1 MSILFFISVFL
12 LFHSYIL
19 YPILLWLFAFN
30 KRLSY
35 QHYGHKD
42 ELPSVSVVMAAYNE
56 EAVVESKLMSVLA
69 TDYPLSRVEII
80 VGSDCST
87 DSTDDILKKIAQEY
101 PQVTFVG
108 FAQRQGKI
116 AIINHLL
123 AKASGSIIISTD
135 ANVMFTPST
144 IFELVKYFKDERIG
158 LVDSRMVHKGL
169 SKTGISIQES
179 TYITHEVMIK
189 HREGLLWGTMIGP
202 FGGCYAIRKELFCS
216 PPANFLVD
224 DFYINM
230 KVIEQ
235 GKKCINNLH
244 ALAIEDVS
252 NVLQEEFRRKVRIGM
267 GNFQNLGQF
276 AGMLW
281 PPTKPVAFSFLSHKV
296 LRWLGPILLLL
307 ALVSTIALSFQ
318 SVFFH
323 WVLVAFVVML
333 AIPLVDFI
341 CKSIKIH
348 ISPLR
353 FVTHFFSMNLA
364 LLVGLIKYF
373 KGVKSNVWQ
382 PTQRNQ

>member
-30 KRLSY
+30 KRLSF
-35 QHYGHKD
+35 QHYSHED

-56 EAVVESKLMSVLA
+56 EAVIESKLMSVLA
-69 TDYPLSRVEII
+69 TDYPLSRVEIL

-158 LVDSRMVHKGL
+158 LVDSRMVNKGL

-224 DFYINM
+224 DFFINM

-235 GKKCINNLH
+235 GKKCINNLR
-244 ALAIEDVS
+244 ALATEDVS

-281 PPTKPVAFSFLSHKV
+281 PPTKPVAFCFLSHKV

-307 ALVSTIALSFQ
+307 ALVSTITLSFQ
-318 SVFFH
+318 RVFFH
-323 WVLVAFVVML
+323 WVLIAFIVML

-341 CKSIKIH
+341 WKSIKIH

>member
-1 MSILFFISVFL
+1 VSILFFISVLL

-19 YPILLWLFAFN
+19 YPILLWLFASN
-30 KRLSY
+30 KRLNY
-35 QHYGHKD
+35 QHYTLD
-42 ELPSVSVVMAAYNE
+42 DDLPRVSVVMAAHNE
-56 EAVVESKLMSVLA
+56 ESVIESKIMSVLA
-69 TDYPLSRVEII
+69 TDYPLDRIEII

-87 DSTDDILKKIAQEY
+87 DSTLAILKNLASKF
-101 PQVTFVG
+101 PQVTIVEFEE
-108 FAQRQGKI
+108 RQGKI
-116 AIINHLL
+116 AIINHLV
-123 AKASGSIIISTD
+123 SIANAPVIISTD
-135 ANVMFTPST
+135 ANVMFNPTT
-144 IFELVKYFKDERIG
+144 IYELAKYFKDPEIG
-158 LVDSRMVHKGL
+158 LVDSRMVNKGL
-169 SKTGISIQES
+169 SKTGISVQES

-202 FGGCYAIRKELFCS
+202 FGGCYAIRKEVFCS
-216 PPANFLVD
+216 PPNNFLVD

-235 GKKCINNLH
+235 GKKCINNLS
-244 ALAIEDVS
+244 ALATEDVS
-252 NVLQEEFRRKVRIGM
+252 NELKEEFRRKVRIGT
-267 GNFQNLGQF
+267 GNFQNLKQF

-281 PPTKPVAFSFLSHKV
+281 PLSRPVAFSFFSHKV
-296 LRWLGPILLLL
+296 IRWFGPILLLL
-307 ALVSTIALSFQ
+307 ILVSTITLSFR
-318 SVFFH
+318 SVYFH
-323 WVLVAFVVML
+323 GVLVVIIAAL

-341 CKSIKIH
+341 LKSIRIH

>member
-1 MSILFFISVFL
+1 VSILFFISVFL

-35 QHYGHKD
+35 QHYSHKD

-56 EAVVESKLMSVLA
+56 EAVIESKLMSVLA

-224 DFYINM
+224 DFFINM

-235 GKKCINNLH
+235 GKKCINNLR
-244 ALAIEDVS
+244 ALATEDVS

-323 WVLVAFVVML
+323 WVLVAFIVML

-348 ISPLR
+348 ISLLR

>member
-30 KRLSY
+30 KRLSF
-35 QHYGHKD
+35 QHYSHED

-56 EAVVESKLMSVLA
+56 EAVIESKLMSVLA
-69 TDYPLSRVEII
+69 TDYPLSRVEIL

-158 LVDSRMVHKGL
+158 LVDSRMVNKGL

-224 DFYINM
+224 DFFINM

-235 GKKCINNLH
+235 GKKCINNLR
-244 ALAIEDVS
+244 ALATEDVS

-281 PPTKPVAFSFLSHKV
+281 PPTTPVAFCFLSHKV

-307 ALVSTIALSFQ
+307 ALVSTITLSFQ
-318 SVFFH
+318 RVFFH
-323 WVLVAFVVML
+323 WVLIAFIVML

-341 CKSIKIH
+341 WKSIKIH